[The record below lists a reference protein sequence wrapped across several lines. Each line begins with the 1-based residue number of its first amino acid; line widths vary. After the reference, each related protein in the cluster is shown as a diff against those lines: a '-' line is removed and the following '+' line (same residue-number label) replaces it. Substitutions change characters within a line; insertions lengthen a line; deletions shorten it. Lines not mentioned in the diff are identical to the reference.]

1 MAVESGKTAKNY
13 SQGEITM
20 KKCTEFVFDTT
31 VDSETKMSSIVTEVS
46 YTLDNKYYHILKSYL
61 FENTHN
67 SYFLH

>member
-20 KKCTEFVFDTT
+20 KKCTEFVFNTN

-46 YTLDNKYYHILKSYL
+46 YRI
-61 FENTHN
+61 
-67 SYFLH
+67 